1 MDVFVIDFSVLFLAC
16 LAALLAGFIDSVV
29 GGGGLI
35 QIPALF
41 ILFPNFPV
49 PRVIGTNRFSS
60 FMGTGVA
67 AWQYIKRV
75 EVPWRVVLIAAL
87 MASVFSY
94 LGARAS
100 SLMPAAVLKPIML
113 VLMTGIAIYTYR
125 NKTLGHEENLRL
137 SPEQLPWLAGG
148 LGAATGFYNGFV
160 GPGTGSLLV
169 FGFVSLL
176 GFDFLRASAQAKVIN
191 VVADV
196 SSLIFFVSNGYVT
209 YELAVPMM
217 LCNMAGSFVGSRMA
231 IGRGSAFIRILFL
244 MMVFGLMARFGYEVL
259 RDW

>member
-1 MDVFVIDFSVLFLAC
+1 MNEFTLLFFLC
-16 LAALLAGFIDSVV
+16 LAALTAGFIDSVV

-35 QIPALF
+35 QIPVLF
-41 ILFPNFPV
+41 ILFPAFPV
-49 PRVIGTNRFSS
+49 PRVIGTNRFAS

-75 EVPWRVVLIAAL
+75 DVPWQIVLWAGVS
-87 MASVFSY
+87 ASVMSY
-94 LGARAS
+94 FGARVS

-125 NKTLGHEENLRL
+125 NKTLGYEENLRL
-137 SPEQLPWLAGG
+137 SPKQMPWLAGT
-148 LGAATGFYNGFV
+148 LGGAIGFYNGFV

-176 GFDFLRASAQAKVIN
+176 GFDFLRASAQAKIIN

-196 SSLIFFVSNGYVT
+196 SSLIFFVANGYVV
-209 YELAVPMM
+209 YELAIPMM
-217 LCNMAGSFVGSRMA
+217 VCNMAGSFIGSRMA
-231 IGRGSAFIRILFL
+231 IGRGSTFIRTLFL
-244 MMVFGLMARFGYEVL
+244 VVVFGLMIRLGYEIVGQ
-259 RDW
+259 WTKS

>member
-1 MDVFVIDFSVLFLAC
+1 MPDLTTLFLLC
-16 LAALLAGFIDSVV
+16 LAALTAGFIDSVV
-29 GGGGLI
+29 GGGGLV

-41 ILFPNFPV
+41 ILFPSFPV

-67 AWQYIKRV
+67 AWQYLQRV
-75 EVPWRVVLIAAL
+75 EVPWRVVLWAGVA
-87 MASVFSY
+87 ASVFSY
-94 LGARAS
+94 MGARVS
-100 SLMPAAVLKPIML
+100 SLLPAAVLKPVIL

-137 SPEQLPWLAGG
+137 SPERLPWLAGL
-148 LGAATGFYNGFV
+148 LGGAIGFYNGFV

-176 GFDFLRASAQAKVIN
+176 GFDFLRASAQAKLIN

-196 SSLIFFVSNGYVT
+196 SSLIFFVLNGYVV
-209 YELAVPMM
+209 YEIAIPMM
-217 LCNMAGSFVGSRMA
+217 ICNMAGSFVGSRMA
-231 IGRGSAFIRILFL
+231 IGRGSTFIRALFL
-244 MMVFGLMARFGYEVL
+244 VVVFGLILRFGYEVV

>member
-1 MDVFVIDFSVLFLAC
+1 MTDFTTLFFLCA
-16 LAALLAGFIDSVV
+16 AALTAGFIDSIV
-29 GGGGLI
+29 GGGGLV

-67 AWQYIKRV
+67 AWQYMQRV
-75 EVPWRVVLIAAL
+75 AVPWRVVVWAGVS
-87 MASVFSY
+87 ASVFSY
-94 LGARAS
+94 LGARVS
-100 SLMPAAVLKPIML
+100 SLLPAAVLKPILL
-113 VLMTGIAIYTYR
+113 VLMTAIALYTYR
-125 NKTLGHEENLRL
+125 NKTLGQEENLRL
-137 SPEQLPWLAGG
+137 PPKQLPWLAGA

-176 GFDFLRASAQAKVIN
+176 GFDFLRASAQAKIIN

-196 SSLIFFVSNGYVT
+196 SSLIFFVFNGYVV
-209 YELAVPMM
+209 YELAIPMM
-217 LCNMAGSFVGSRMA
+217 LCNMTGSFIGSRMA
-231 IGRGSAFIRILFL
+231 IGRGSAFIRALFL
-244 MMVFGLMARFGYEVL
+244 VVVFGLIARFGYEVV
-259 RDW
+259 RDWTN

>member
-1 MDVFVIDFSVLFLAC
+1 MTDFTPLFLLC

-29 GGGGLI
+29 GGGGLV
-35 QIPALF
+35 QIPVLF
-41 ILFPNFPV
+41 ILFPSFPV
-49 PRVIGTNRFSS
+49 PRVIGTNRFAS

-75 EVPWRVVLIAAL
+75 DVPWQIVLWAGVS
-87 MASVFSY
+87 ASAMSY
-94 LGARAS
+94 LGAQAS

-113 VLMTGIAIYTYR
+113 VLMTCIAIYTYR

-137 SPEQLPWLAGG
+137 SPQKLPWLAGL
-148 LGAATGFYNGFV
+148 LGGAIGFYNGFV

-176 GFDFLRASAQAKVIN
+176 GFDFLRASAQSKIIN

-196 SSLIFFVSNGYVT
+196 SSLIFFVLNGYVV
-209 YELAVPMM
+209 YELAIPMM
-217 LCNMAGSFVGSRMA
+217 VCNMAGSFIGSRMA
-231 IGRGSAFIRILFL
+231 IGRGSTFIRALFL
-244 MMVFGLMARFGYEVL
+244 VVVFGLMIRFGYEIVVQ
-259 RDW
+259 WIKP